1 MNLEVGTLQDGAP
14 KARLAQPAVAVLH
27 DKERIR
33 LLLYCGLLVLDCVA
47 IAAAFMAV
55 GLLYLDDDYMRTV
68 TTMCVVL
75 VPIYAVIALNGQA
88 YTIDVIVKP
97 ARGMVRAVTALV
109 TAILAVVLIAFYLK
123 ASAEM
128 SRFVFGAG
136 TLLACAFIVAERG
149 MFGVLADRLLGANPS
164 SDVVI
169 VDDVNFACPSGV
181 MLIEA
186 RAAGVIPDI
195 TDPMMLDRLG
205 RFLKNAER
213 VVVACP
219 PDRRLDWA
227 MALKGANVT
236 GEIIAAEL
244 DEVGAIGTGR
254 FDTHVTMRVS
264 CGPLAMRERVTK
276 RLFDLTLA
284 SVGLIMIAPL
294 LLLVALI
301 IKLDSPGPILFVQ
314 ERLGRG
320 NRLFNMYKFRSMRAD
335 RCDSAGTV
343 STMRDDDRI
352 TRVGR
357 IIRATS
363 IDELPQILNVLLGDM
378 SIVGPR
384 PHALGSTAGAKLFW
398 EVDTRYW
405 HRHASKPGITG
416 LAQVR
421 GYRGATHESADL
433 TNRLQADLE
442 YLAGWTIWR
451 DISILFATF
460 RVLVHKNAF

>member
-1 MNLEVGTLQDGAP
+1 MNLEVGTLQDGKP
-14 KARLAQPAVAVLH
+14 GIRLARPAIALLP
-27 DKERIR
+27 DKERTR
-33 LLLYCGLLVLDCVA
+33 LLLYCALLVLDCLA
-47 IAAAFMAV
+47 IVAAFLAV
-55 GLLYLDDDYMRTV
+55 GLVYLDNEYLRAVNTI
-68 TTMCVVL
+68 CVVL
-75 VPIYAVIALNGQA
+75 VPIYVIVALNGQA

-97 ARGMVRAVTALV
+97 TRGMVRAVTALL

-123 ASAEM
+123 ASAEL

-136 TLLACAFIVAERG
+136 TVIACGFIVAVRG
-149 MFGVLADRLLGANPS
+149 VFGVFADRLLGSNPS
-164 SDVVI
+164 SEVVI
-169 VDDVNFACPSGV
+169 VDDVTFACPASAT
-181 MLIEA
+181 LIEA

-195 TDPMMLDRLG
+195 ADPMMLDRLG

-213 VVVACP
+213 VVIACP

-244 DEVGAIGTGR
+244 DEVGAIGAGR
-254 FDTHVTMRVS
+254 FDGHVTMRVS

-276 RLFDLTLA
+276 RLFDLALA
-284 SVGLIMIAPL
+284 SAGLLVLAPL
-294 LLLVALI
+294 LLVVALI
-301 IKLDSPGPILFVQ
+301 IKLDSPGPVFFIQ

-335 RCDSAGTV
+335 RCDSKGTV
-343 STMRDDDRI
+343 STARDDDRI

-363 IDELPQILNVLLGDM
+363 IDELPQILNVFLGDM
-378 SIVGPR
+378 SVVGPR

-416 LAQVR
+416 LAQIR

-460 RVLVHKNAF
+460 RVLIHKNAF